1 MNQISWEA
9 VGVVLSVVGAWS
21 ALLLGVI
28 RWFLNGY
35 FKSINERFDLLSQA
49 LTGHAKEIHRI
60 DKDVL
65 TLRTEMHAEFVRRED
80 AIRQEVVINAKLDSL
95 AAKLENLTLRSRNGN

>member
-1 MNQISWEA
+1 MTQISWEA
-9 VGVVLSVVGAWS
+9 VGIVLGIVGAWS
-21 ALLLGVI
+21 ALLLAII
-28 RWFLNGY
+28 RWLLNGY
-35 FKSINERFDLLSQA
+35 FKSINDQFETLSKA
-49 LTGHAKEIHRI
+49 LTGHSTEIHRI

-95 AAKLENLTLRSRNGN
+95 AAKFDNLTLRSRNGN

>member
-1 MNQISWEA
+1 MTQISWEA
-9 VGVVLSVVGAWS
+9 ASIVATLFVGWS

-28 RWFLNGY
+28 KWLLNGH
-35 FKSINERFDLLSQA
+35 FKSIKDRFDLFSQTLA
-49 LTGHAKEIHRI
+49 GQASEIHRI

-95 AAKLENLTLRSRNGN
+95 AAKFDNLTLRSRNGN